1 MIRRSMKLRNH
12 PGPTPDIGGL
22 TMSEKPKDTEPTA
35 SQPALAPA
43 LQEGDHRH
51 DDDNLDEALEET
63 FPASDPIA
71 PSHIE

>member
-1 MIRRSMKLRNH
+1 
-12 PGPTPDIGGL
+12 
-22 TMSEKPKDTEPTA
+22 MSEEPKDTEPA
-35 SQPALAPA
+35 APQPAIPLSA
-43 LQEGDHRH
+43 QEEGHRH